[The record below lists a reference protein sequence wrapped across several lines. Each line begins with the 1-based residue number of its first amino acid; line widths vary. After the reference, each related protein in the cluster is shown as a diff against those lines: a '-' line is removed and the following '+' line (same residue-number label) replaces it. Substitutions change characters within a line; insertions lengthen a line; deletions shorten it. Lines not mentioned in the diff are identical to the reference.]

1 MTTLKNR
8 LLLIENQKTQFI
20 NLRKKLCDYDVY
32 PEYDVHEGGK
42 TDKYDHLMDWVRVWA
57 NAGYKSVRR
66 ETVLENI
73 KSYIKEKDVELI
85 IMDYKICGSHDGY
98 SGIDLATVIENN
110 DRKLPVL
117 FLSRIPANSKELE
130 REQNVI
136 NKEHWIE
143 KGYAGMNILE
153 DHYFDKYVKTKISK
167 LLQSSSNESKTATQ
181 KKLEELCELEMFETH
196 FPQLYILLKNSKELG
211 RKDELFID
219 HLYDNIIT
227 NFNPDYSIHSID
239 KLFKEYEKKHR
250 NK

>member
-181 KKLEELCELEMFETH
+181 KKLEELCDLNMFENEFH
-196 FPQLYILLKNSKELG
+196 QLHALLKNTEKIGPE
-211 RKDELFID
+211 EEIFIN
-219 HLYDNIIT
+219 HLYDMIKI
-227 NFNPDYSIHSID
+227 NFNPDDSIYSIRAYIKD
-239 KLFKEYEKKHR
+239 YEKKQHHI
-250 NK
+250 